1 MEETLRMYFELKQQ
15 QKELEQALDELREEI
30 VAKCGQRESGEVL
43 AGGYHAKIVHQERRE
58 YDDAR
63 LYESLPEAGVWRLV
77 SKADSAKIASMVK
90 LSIISEEALKGT
102 YTSKR
107 IQSLQVK
114 KI

>member
-1 MEETLRMYFELKQQ
+1 MEETLRTYFELKQQ

-30 VAKCGQRESGEVL
+30 VAWCMQQEDGERL
-43 AGGYHAKIVHQERRE
+43 AGGYQARVVQQERRE

-63 LYESLPEAGVWRLV
+63 LYDVLPEASVWRLV
-77 SKADSAKIASMVK
+77 SKADPGKVASLVK
-90 LSIISEEALKGT
+90 LNILSEDGLKGT
-102 YTSKR
+102 FTNKR